1 MPVSQTRGEVR
12 AQPPLEGSAQQQAC
26 RGLGNTLVSYK
37 CMQFN
42 SFFWCH
48 QKGAAT
54 SCSRF
59 PPDLFSPRNGQSWSN
74 SPPLYHF
81 HALKKSFFFFCL
93 FRAKPTAYGS
103 SQARVE
109 SELQLPAHTTA
120 TATPGPRHVLKTLYS
135 TGNYI

>member
-42 SFFWCH
+42 SFSWCH

-81 HALKKSFFFFCL
+81 HALKKSFCFFFL
-93 FRAKPTAYGS
+93 SF
-103 SQARVE
+103 
-109 SELQLPAHTTA
+109 
-120 TATPGPRHVLKTLYS
+120 
-135 TGNYI
+135 

>member
-103 SQARVE
+103 SQARGQITVTAAGLYHS
-109 SELQLPAHTTA
+109 SEQCQILNPLIEA
-120 TATPGPRHVLKTLYS
+120 RD
-135 TGNYI
+135 